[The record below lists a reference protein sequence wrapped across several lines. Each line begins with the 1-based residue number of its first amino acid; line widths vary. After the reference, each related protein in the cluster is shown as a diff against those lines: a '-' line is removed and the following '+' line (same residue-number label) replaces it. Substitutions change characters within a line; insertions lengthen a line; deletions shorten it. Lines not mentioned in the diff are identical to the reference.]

1 MKKLHLLRFMGFV
14 LAVGMVLAACDNGN
28 TSAGADV
35 LDGTAWEITI
45 ANEQLLGSLGDNTEF
60 TITAGVI
67 FNSPN
72 FVWWYTFTPGIP
84 ELYTNYVP
92 KLIKGTY
99 TVSGNDVTISV
110 DTSLPEI
117 AGLPGR
123 TSSGVIEGNR
133 IAFQDHDETVYYDKQ
148 Y

>member
-1 MKKLHLLRFMGFV
+1 MKKLYLFGLV
-14 LAVGMVLAACDNGN
+14 VVVVGMALVGCDNGT
-28 TSAGADV
+28 TSTGADV
-35 LDGTAWEITI
+35 VDGTAWETTLVD
-45 ANEQLLGSLGDNTEF
+45 EQLLVSLGDNTKF

-72 FVWWYTFTPGIP
+72 FLWYYTFSPGIP
-84 ELYTNYVP
+84 EMYTNYVP

-99 TVSGNDVTISV
+99 TVSGNDVTILV
-110 DTSLPEI
+110 DSSLPDI
-117 AGLPGR
+117 TGLPGQ